1 MLPPGKLTFETFDQ
15 SDEKTKPDQRKI
27 MAKANAKTNTK
38 TTTKTDTF
46 RDHLQRAILETC
58 DLSDICSR

>member
-15 SDEKTKPDQRKI
+15 SDEKTKPDQ
-27 MAKANAKTNTK
+27 NTK
-38 TTTKTDTF
+38 TMTKTDTF

-58 DLSDICSR
+58 DLSDICSQ